1 MTSETSS
8 MTTTFDLTDE
18 QQMIR
23 ETVRKFALEEIEP
36 IAAEIDE
43 TRRFP
48 METWRKMAELGLC
61 GIPISEEYGGAGLD
75 TLSYIIAVE
84 EISRVC
90 ASTGLT
96 LAAHVSLGT
105 YPIYAWG
112 SESLKRKYVPALA
125 SGEELGGYGLTEP
138 GAGSDSGGTKTT
150 AVRKGDRYVLNGRK
164 CFITNATYA
173 KSLICTAV
181 TDPSKGAKGISAFV
195 VERAFPGFS
204 IEKGEVKLGMRG
216 SDWASLVFEDCEVP
230 AENVVG
236 PEGEGFKTF
245 MKTLDGGRISIGA
258 LALGIAQG
266 AMDKA
271 VAFANER
278 VTFGKKL
285 HEHQAVAFKLADMA
299 VQVEA
304 ARHLVY
310 HAARLKDAGR
320 PFGRESAIAKLY
332 ASEAAMKVAYD
343 AIQIY
348 GGNGYSREYPVER
361 YLRDAKL
368 CTIGEGTSEIQ
379 RLVISRALLKSL

>member
-1 MTSETSS
+1 
-8 MTTTFDLTDE
+8 
-18 QQMIR
+18 MIR
-23 ETVRKFALEEIEP
+23 ETVRKFAVEEIEP

-125 SGEELGGYGLTEP
+125 SGQELGGYGLTEP

-195 VERAFPGFS
+195 VERAFKGFS

-379 RLVISRALLKSL
+379 RLVISRALLKNL